1 MKKENTKQKLDS
13 HLFVGKT
20 NKKWPDRMDATS
32 RYLKWG
38 AGAITWRFCRESSIS
53 VDLEI
58 PL

>member
-1 MKKENTKQKLDS
+1 MKKEKTKQKLDS

-38 AGAITWRFCRESSIS
+38 AGGRLHGGFA
-53 VDLEI
+53 VKVQ
-58 PL
+58 